1 MSAPQWSP
9 PHLLQALILLLLLP
23 TTNMVTL
30 ARTALRRVIPLFPFR
45 PFLLPLNLAYW
56 PSSSNHFGKTTNVSG
71 PSKPL
76 HVVCVGISRV
86 HRPAIANRYIDIC
99 NRPVQ
104 HWTISSRTPADAWIH
119 PVSAYWIRIQLG
131 ASLRILNTGIVKYPE
146 YVRRLRIHPPLQ
158 GQRKKSVESR
168 KLRTFCVTLA
178 VN

>member
-1 MSAPQWSP
+1 LNNSPNTLPHCTSVYHRVAPHLVVRLSFSILFPRTRVSSPQWSP
-9 PHLLQALILLLLLP
+9 PHLLQASILLLLLP

-30 ARTALRRVIPLFPFR
+30 AGTALRRVIPPFPFR

-71 PSKPL
+71 PSKLL

-104 HWTISSRTPADAWIH
+104 HWTISSRTICYRALLAACR
-119 PVSAYWIRIQLG
+119 SAVG
-131 ASLRILNTGIVKYPE
+131 V
-146 YVRRLRIHPPLQ
+146 
-158 GQRKKSVESR
+158 
-168 KLRTFCVTLA
+168 
-178 VN
+178 